1 MKLRTKIMAGF
12 AALVALSLLSAGAGL
27 YGIWRSKQSLDD
39 MTHVKME
46 QSRTASDIIDNVQM
60 NYIATAN
67 LSLSQSKITPEF
79 KAALKETSARISTYY
94 EYLERFNDDPRMR
107 ELLVAAKAARKQYVE
122 ARARALDFYAAGNIA
137 EANRVLT
144 GDVNDGRMQYS
155 KVIYDI
161 RALIR
166 ENGEKATAE
175 SATQNRQLLIAAVGF
190 ALLMLMGTIGFA
202 VATLV
207 VLRRQLGG
215 DPQDAMNVAH
225 AIAAGDLQVAVTV
238 TDGDRDSVMASLLM
252 MRDSLRE
259 MAGAVRAQANE
270 VASKAVSLLAT
281 SQEVAGAVGHQSDET
296 ASMAAAI
303 EQLTVSIDMVSSNAK
318 SANDAAVTASS
329 MVGEGRLV
337 IAQAVDSIHSIAAA
351 MAQAED
357 DMTSLRGEAQN
368 ITGVVNVIREIA
380 EQTNLLALNAAIEA
394 ARAGESGRGFAVV
407 ADEVRKLA
415 ERTANATEEIGGML
429 EGMRSATERTA
440 EKMAA
445 AVQQALEGEKLTGA
459 ADASIRSIGDSNTS
473 AANAV
478 TDITHAISEQSLAS
492 TQIAQKVEGIANMT
506 ERTSVAMQSLSAI
519 AGALSSLAE
528 KLEQTSSRFS
538 VAQPAAA

>member
-1 MKLRTKIMAGF
+1 
-12 AALVALSLLSAGAGL
+12 
-27 YGIWRSKQSLDD
+27 
-39 MTHVKME
+39 
-46 QSRTASDIIDNVQM
+46 
-60 NYIATAN
+60 
-67 LSLSQSKITPEF
+67 
-79 KAALKETSARISTYY
+79 
-94 EYLERFNDDPRMR
+94 
-107 ELLVAAKAARKQYVE
+107 
-122 ARARALDFYAAGNIA
+122 
-137 EANRVLT
+137 
-144 GDVNDGRMQYS
+144 
-155 KVIYDI
+155 
-161 RALIR
+161 
-166 ENGEKATAE
+166 
-175 SATQNRQLLIAAVGF
+175 
-190 ALLMLMGTIGFA
+190 
-202 VATLV
+202 
-207 VLRRQLGG
+207 
-215 DPQDAMNVAH
+215 MNVAR
-225 AIAAGDLQVAVTV
+225 AVAAGDLQIEVAV
-238 TDGDRDSVMASLLM
+238 GEHDRDSVMASLLT

-259 MAGAVRAQANE
+259 LAGAVRTQANE
-270 VASKAVSLLAT
+270 VASKAMSLLAT

-303 EQLTVSIDMVSSNAK
+303 EQLTVSIDMVSSNAR
-318 SANDAAVTASS
+318 SANDAATTASS
-329 MVGEGRLV
+329 MVGEGRQV
-337 IAQAVDSIHSIAAA
+337 IAQAVDSIHSIATA
-351 MAQAED
+351 MSQAEK
-357 DMTSLRGEAQN
+357 DMTALRGEAQN

-429 EGMRSATERTA
+429 EGMRSAMERTA

-445 AVQQALEGEKLTGA
+445 AVQQAMEGEKLTGA

-519 AGALSSLAE
+519 ASALSALAE
-528 KLEQTSSRFS
+528 KLEQTSGRFS

>member
-1 MKLRTKIMAGF
+1 M
-12 AALVALSLLSAGAGL
+12 
-27 YGIWRSKQSLDD
+27 
-39 MTHVKME
+39 
-46 QSRTASDIIDNVQM
+46 
-60 NYIATAN
+60 
-67 LSLSQSKITPEF
+67 
-79 KAALKETSARISTYY
+79 
-94 EYLERFNDDPRMR
+94 
-107 ELLVAAKAARKQYVE
+107 
-122 ARARALDFYAAGNIA
+122 
-137 EANRVLT
+137 
-144 GDVNDGRMQYS
+144 
-155 KVIYDI
+155 
-161 RALIR
+161 IR